1 MSSYIGRININNTEY
16 PIAQSLF
23 GTCNT
28 TANTATKVV
37 TCADFDTLISGIV
50 INVYFTY
57 ANTESSISLN
67 VNSTGNKTVYVDNNS
82 SILWDAGATKSFVY
96 YDNQWRLINPTSV
109 GTTYDAATT
118 TAAGLMSAADKIKL
132 NGITTGA
139 STYAA
144 GSGLSLSGTT
154 FNHTN
159 SITASS
165 VGSSVATS
173 GATLDVPYA
182 KYDAQGH
189 ITEKGVHVHTI
200 GSLAASAITSG
211 TFATARIPSL
221 PVSII
226 TSGTFATARIPNLPA
241 SIITSGTFATARIP
255 NLPASIITSGT
266 FSTARL
272 PVSTSVDNNSNLPTG
287 SAIQSYVTGLGY
299 EANQNAFTTV
309 KVGTTDLV
317 ADSKTD
323 TLTITAGNN
332 ITLTPTASS
341 DSFSIAATNTTYSN
355 ATSSAAGLM
364 SAADKQTLDG
374 LVASGGEV
382 NQNAFSNVVVGSST
396 VAADQ
401 KTDTLTL
408 VGSGAV
414 SISANTSTDT
424 ITITGTNTTYGA
436 ATTATAGLMSAS
448 DKIKLNGVPTSVFKT
463 IKVGT
468 TNLIADS
475 AEDTL
480 TITAGD
486 NITLTPT
493 ASSDSFSIAA
503 TNTTYA
509 VATTSV
515 DGLMSKTDKQKLNN
529 LGNAFAT
536 VTNGVDFIQADGAG
550 STLQL
555 MGGNNVTI
563 TGDPSNNRFSI
574 AATNT
579 TYSNATTAAAGL
591 MSAADKIKVDKTI
604 SEAGLQDNSYASSS
618 VADSTRI
625 YMNIKGTD
633 ENLEENNV
641 NLTIPMSGTGTTSGW
656 FHAKAAVIQK
666 KTDGGDYLL
675 VGAFPLADTT
685 NGFILDENV
694 MDSTTIA
701 AWEAIL

>member
-1 MSSYIGRININNTEY
+1 MSSYIGKININNTEY

-82 SILWDAGATKSFVY
+82 SILWNAGATKSFVY

-109 GTTYDAATT
+109 GTTYSTATT
-118 TAAGLMSAADKIKL
+118 TTAGLMSADDKIKL
-132 NGITTGA
+132 NGITIGA

-144 GSGLSLSGTT
+144 GTGLSLSGTT

-189 ITEKGVHVHTI
+189 ITEKGTHVHTI

-221 PVSII
+221 PTSII

-241 SIITSGTFATARIP
+241 SIITSGTLGTAVLPTVSIAKGGTGATTAAAART
-255 NLPASIITSGT
+255 NLGLGSA
-266 FSTARL
+266 A
-272 PVSTSVDNNSNLPTG
+272 VASTSASVDDNSNLPTG

-341 DSFSIAATNTTYSN
+341 DSFSIAATNTTYS
-355 ATSSAAGLM
+355 
-364 SAADKQTLDG
+364 
-374 LVASGGEV
+374 V
-382 NQNAFSNVVVGSST
+382 
-396 VAADQ
+396 
-401 KTDTLTL
+401 
-408 VGSGAV
+408 
-414 SISANTSTDT
+414 
-424 ITITGTNTTYGA
+424 
-436 ATTATAGLMSAS
+436 ATTAT
-448 DKIKLNGVPTSVFKT
+448 
-463 IKVGT
+463 
-468 TNLIADS
+468 
-475 AEDTL
+475 
-480 TITAGD
+480 
-486 NITLTPT
+486 
-493 ASSDSFSIAA
+493 
-503 TNTTYA
+503 
-509 VATTSV
+509 
-515 DGLMSKTDKQKLNN
+515 DGLMSNTDKVKLDKS
-529 LGNAFAT
+529 LGLEGIVIGPGGASIFDSNPAPPGYAFWLDEGSNISFSSPSTFGSGVKVIISAT
-536 VTNGVDFIQADGAG
+536 DTKYSAG
-550 STLQL
+550 SGLSLSGTNSTVIKHSNSITAATAGSSVDSTGSTFAIPYVQYDSTGHITAAGTKVHTVSGGGGSSSNRVTLFT
-555 MGGNNVTI
+555 GDSTGNVTL
-563 TGDPSNNRFSI
+563 SS
-574 AATNT
+574 
-579 TYSNATTAAAGL
+579 
-591 MSAADKIKVDKTI
+591 SAANYDLLEIFYEGYNGASPQSMKILSPNGKTI
-604 SEAGLQDNSYASSS
+604 NLNVLENSGASDGLRIRIARYIISGTSITISWTDSNGYYTFNSNGSFTSALGTN
-618 VADSTRI
+618 VIHITRVDGIIDSTI
-625 YMNIKGTD
+625 Q
-633 ENLEENNV
+633 
-641 NLTIPMSGTGTTSGW
+641 TGM
-656 FHAKAAVIQK
+656 
-666 KTDGGDYLL
+666 GDAY
-675 VGAFPLADTT
+675 
-685 NGFILDENV
+685 
-694 MDSTTIA
+694 
-701 AWEAIL
+701 

>member
-1 MSSYIGRININNTEY
+1 MSSYIGRININNTQY

-96 YDNQWRLINPTSV
+96 YNNQWRLINPTSV

-165 VGSSVATS
+165 VGSSAATS

-200 GSLAASAITSG
+200 GSLAASAIISG
-211 TFATARIPSL
+211 TFATARIPNL
-221 PVSII
+221 PTSII

-272 PVSTSVDNNSNLPTG
+272 PVSTSVESNNNLPTG
-287 SAIQSYVTGLGY
+287 AAIQSYITGLGY

-309 KVGTTDLV
+309 KVDTTDLV

-341 DSFSIAATNTTYSN
+341 DSFSIAATNTTYGN

-382 NQNAFSNVVVGSST
+382 NQNAFSKFFVKNGNGTPTQIDADAKQDSLILVATGS
-396 VAADQ
+396 
-401 KTDTLTL
+401 
-408 VGSGAV
+408 V
-414 SISANTSTDT
+414 SFSANTSTDT
-424 ITITGTNTTYGA
+424 ITITGTDTTYGA

-448 DKIKLNGVPTSVFKT
+448 DKIKLNGVPTSAFKT

-503 TNTTYA
+503 TNTTY
-509 VATTSV
+509 
-515 DGLMSKTDKQKLNN
+515 
-529 LGNAFAT
+529 
-536 VTNGVDFIQADGAG
+536 
-550 STLQL
+550 
-555 MGGNNVTI
+555 
-563 TGDPSNNRFSI
+563 
-574 AATNT
+574 
-579 TYSNATTAAAGL
+579 SNATTAAAGL
-591 MSAADKIKVDKTI
+591 MSAADKIKINKTI
-604 SEAGLQDNSYASSS
+604 YQLDTLSTSSS
-618 VADSTRI
+618 VI
-625 YMNIKGTD
+625 YLPVHNGDTTYKVKSDVDLLSNVDICEAGIQERQNYTKETNVQDAGNVYFNIKQYNTDGTD
-633 ENLEENNV
+633 IV
-641 NLTIPMSGTGTTSGW
+641 NISFPLKDTNDYNKTVS
-656 FHAKAAVIQK
+656 IQK
-666 KTDGGDYLL
+666 AYNNWASSEIVTKIPILNNSDGFLYDEHLL
-675 VGAFPLADTT
+675 
-685 NGFILDENV
+685 
-694 MDSTTIA
+694 DSATIA
-701 AWEAIL
+701 AWNAIL